1 MNDDERERLERFR
14 RGEPGAFD
22 SLYAAYGPRIYRFSL
37 RLCGNAEDAED
48 VTQETFL
55 GAYRGLHRFEGRS
68 SLTTYLYRIAVYR
81 WRQMRTAGQPE
92 TVRWEERDSRE
103 DDCGDP
109 ARLTLA
115 RMELAAALETLSD
128 AQREAFLLVKSEG
141 LTCREAAETLDI
153 PVGTVKYHVHQ
164 AVHRLQRCLRA
175 ECEATCETAET
186 VGTICGKEATDAL

>member
-1 MNDDERERLERFR
+1 MINDEQERLERLR
-14 RGEPGAFD
+14 RGEPGAFAD
-22 SLYAAYGPRIYRFSL
+22 LYVEYGPRLYRFSL

-81 WRQMRTAGQPE
+81 WRQMRTTGQPE
-92 TVRWEERDSRE
+92 TARWEERDSSDAER
-103 DDCGDP
+103 GDP
-109 ARLTLA
+109 ARLTLT
-115 RMELAAALETLSD
+115 RMELAAALDTLPD

-164 AVHRLQRCLRA
+164 AVHRLQKCLRP
-175 ECEATCETAET
+175 ECDTA
-186 VGTICGKEATDAL
+186 GTSCGKEATDAL